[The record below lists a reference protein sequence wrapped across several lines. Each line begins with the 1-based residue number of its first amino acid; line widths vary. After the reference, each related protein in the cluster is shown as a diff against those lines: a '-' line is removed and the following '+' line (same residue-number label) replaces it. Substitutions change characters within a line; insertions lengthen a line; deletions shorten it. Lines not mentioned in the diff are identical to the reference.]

1 MSTLNVT
8 TQPIPTSTRPA
19 NPKRKMILGILGGI
33 GFVFAT
39 LFSVVFAT
47 LAFFFSARVFHNLWA
62 LIVTASAVL
71 GLTAWASAW
80 GLASWQKAAHPAQ
93 VAWTFAGVVVALTA
107 FLAWMYVFRPTEI
120 TPEVLQ
126 PRADTQY
133 WTLETESRLAYTHLP
148 ASGTPREYPIVYLHG
163 GPGIPMRAS
172 SLNYY
177 RHLTEDGYD
186 VYLYDQVGVGLSNR
200 AESIADYTLARNVA
214 DLEAIR
220 QTLGADKLILIGT
233 SWGGVLAAHYMAAY
247 PDHVARAV
255 LISPGVLGDRSEV
268 KYDYT
273 TTASSEDDSVILPSL
288 RFIVAGALAR
298 MQPDVAE
305 QFASQAEMSAIYDT
319 FTTSPNVDYQ
329 TNCKGFKPSGATR
342 TGGSNYYANLLTLQ
356 SLKTAPDPR
365 PTLKSNLTPVLI
377 LRGECDYIPLDATM
391 RYKETL
397 PNATFVPIPG
407 AGHAV
412 TSAQPELSLATIR
425 AFLNDEPIP

>member
-1 MSTLNVT
+1 MSALNVT
-8 TQPIPTSTRPA
+8 TQPISTSTPSA

-33 GFVFAT
+33 GFVFIT
-39 LFSVVFAT
+39 LFSVVFAS
-47 LAFFFSARVFHNLWA
+47 LAFFLSARWFHNLRW
-62 LIVTASAVL
+62 LVVSAGLVL
-71 GLTAWASAW
+71 GLTAWAGAW
-80 GLASWQKAAHPAQ
+80 ELASWQKAAHPAQ
-93 VAWTFAGVVVALTA
+93 VAWTFAGGVVALTA
-107 FLAWMYVFRPTEI
+107 FLAWMYVFRPVEI

-133 WTLETESRLAYTHLP
+133 WTLDTGSRLAFTHLP
-148 ASGTPREYPIVYLHG
+148 AVGTPREFPVIYLHG
-163 GPGIPMRAS
+163 GPGIPMRAA

-186 VYLYDQVGVGLSNR
+186 VYLYDQVGVGLSGR
-200 AESIADYTLARNVA
+200 AESIAGYTLARNVA

-220 QTLGADKLILIGT
+220 QTLGVEKMILIGT
-233 SWGGVLAAHYMAAY
+233 SWGGVLAAHYMAAH
-247 PDHVARAV
+247 PAHVARAV
-255 LISPGVLGDRSEV
+255 LISPGVLGGRSGV
-268 KYDYT
+268 KYDYSA
-273 TTASSEDDSVILPSL
+273 TASSEDDSVILPSL

-298 MQPDVAE
+298 IQPDVAE
-305 QFASQAEMSAIYDT
+305 HFASQAEMGVIYDT

-365 PTLKSNLTPVLI
+365 PTLKANPTPVLI

-391 RYKETL
+391 RYKDTL
-397 PNATFVPIPG
+397 PKAVFVPIPG

-425 AFLNDEPIP
+425 EFLAQK

>member
-1 MSTLNVT
+1 MSALNTT
-8 TQPIPTSTRPA
+8 TQPISTSTRSA

-33 GFVFAT
+33 GFVFVT
-39 LFSVVFAT
+39 LFSVVFAS
-47 LAFFFSARVFHNLWA
+47 LAFFLSARWFHNLRW
-62 LIVTASAVL
+62 LVVSAGLVL
-71 GLTAWASAW
+71 GLTAWAGAW
-80 GLASWQKAAHPAQ
+80 GVASWQKATQPAQ
-93 VAWTFAGVVVALTA
+93 VAWTFAGVVMVLTA
-107 FLAWMYVFRPTEI
+107 FVAWQYVFRPVEI
-120 TPEVLQ
+120 TANLPQ
-126 PRADTQY
+126 PGADTQY
-133 WTLETESRLAYTHLP
+133 WTLETGSRLAYTHLP

-177 RHLTEDGYD
+177 RYLTEDGYD
-186 VYLYDQVGVGLSNR
+186 VYLYDQVGVGLSGR

-268 KYDYT
+268 KYDYKA
-273 TTASSEDDSVILPSL
+273 TASSESESVILPSP
-288 RFIVAGALAR
+288 RFIVAGALAKI
-298 MQPDVAE
+298 QPEVAE
-305 QFASQAEMSAIYDT
+305 QFASQAEMGAIYDT
-319 FTTSPNVDYQ
+319 FTTSPDVEYQ
-329 TNCKGFKPSGATR
+329 TNCKGYQPPAMTTTR
-342 TGGSNYYANLLTLQ
+342 SGGSNYYANLLTLQ

-425 AFLNDEPIP
+425 EFLAQK